1 MHVCM
6 WRSHN
11 IRGHERDQ
19 SEQGSDQFRGVPR
32 GSRSHIDARGG
43 GGGTDDVS
51 SPLYPSLA
59 PEGAPFVGSVH
70 AVEEV
75 VELSLIHI

>member
-11 IRGHERDQ
+11 IRGHEGDH

-32 GSRSHIDARGG
+32 GSRSQIGARDG
-43 GGGTDDVS
+43 GGGTDGVS
-51 SPLYPSLA
+51 SPLSLSLSLSLT
-59 PEGAPFVGSVH
+59 PEGAPFLGSVH

-75 VELSLIHI
+75 E